1 MRRNGERL
9 GVIGAG
15 NIGGAIAM
23 NLVADGHRVVVHDA
37 DPRRCGALVA
47 AGAAVAANPAE
58 VAAESAITF
67 TSLPGPAAMEA
78 VAGQWLE
85 AAPRGAVLVD
95 LTTNA
100 PTTVRRVGDR
110 FAAAERGLLEAPL
123 SGGAVGAQNRQL
135 VFMTGGDRAIY
146 ESLAICEY
154 LAARHGSDLIVAP
167 DEPERP
173 EFVQWLL
180 YGEATLQAPL
190 SAMARVRRIRNTTPE
205 MQAGIDAVLSDARH
219 SLSMR
224 VKLLEQ
230 RLEGRDFLVV
240 GRMTLADISVG
251 YPLNNMGKPDFAS
264 LLGPRATAY
273 RERLL
278 ARPAFQRA
286 AAVP

>member
-1 MRRNGERL
+1 VRRNGERL

-123 SGGAVGAQNRQL
+123 SGGAIGAYRSC
-135 VFMTGGDRAIY
+135 GR
-146 ESLAICEY
+146 S
-154 LAARHGSDLIVAP
+154 AARRSTSARSVP
-167 DEPERP
+167 
-173 EFVQWLL
+173 
-180 YGEATLQAPL
+180 ATP
-190 SAMARVRRIRNTTPE
+190 RN
-205 MQAGIDAVLSDARH
+205 S
-219 SLSMR
+219 
-224 VKLLEQ
+224 
-230 RLEGRDFLVV
+230 
-240 GRMTLADISVG
+240 
-251 YPLNNMGKPDFAS
+251 
-264 LLGPRATAY
+264 
-273 RERLL
+273 
-278 ARPAFQRA
+278 
-286 AAVP
+286 